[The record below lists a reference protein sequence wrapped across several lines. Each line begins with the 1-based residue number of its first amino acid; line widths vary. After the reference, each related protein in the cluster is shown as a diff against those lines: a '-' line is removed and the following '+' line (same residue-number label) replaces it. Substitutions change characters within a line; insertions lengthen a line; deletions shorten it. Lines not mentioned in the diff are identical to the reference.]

1 MSEHLWYP
9 LSAPRGIPKLT
20 APMVYFS
27 DLPPTERDG
36 NVPIQILWRGG
47 FSWLGLWAGAKPWTD
62 QEYRRVR
69 PDKSGTSKVAT
80 GRKGGNH
87 LQDKRGSRCWE
98 TILCHQEPVKAVC
111 KKGSRT
117 FVNIPCTG
125 LPRRCSGQYKLQPWK
140 HFKEPCEQII
150 KEFRNIIIYYSLIC
164 YSC

>member
-9 LSAPRGIPKLT
+9 LSTPRGIPKLT

-36 NVPIQILWRGG
+36 NVPTRILWRGG
-47 FSWLGLWAGAKPWTD
+47 FSWLGLWAGAKPWID

-80 GRKGGNH
+80 GWKGGNH

-125 LPRRCSGQYKLQPWK
+125 LPRRCSGQYKLQLWK
-140 HFKEPCEQII
+140 HFKEPYEQII